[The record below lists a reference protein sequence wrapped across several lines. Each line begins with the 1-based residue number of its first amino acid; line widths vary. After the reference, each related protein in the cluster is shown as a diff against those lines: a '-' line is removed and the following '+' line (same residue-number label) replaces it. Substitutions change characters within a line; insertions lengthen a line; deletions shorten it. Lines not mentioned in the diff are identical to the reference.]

1 MPDDKIKLITPDQR
15 LETISFKPTDTSE
28 GKSFCNIRLENYA
41 RLPFVDLNLPGM
53 DHHVLIY
60 NYKPPTVAV
69 QYSCGDNHF
78 QGIWDKQSLSVIP
91 AFQDNQWLIPEPD
104 SSTLHIMFPHS
115 AVKKVIEENL
125 SISPDD
131 FELQSLFQTDDPVLR
146 NLSELI
152 LSETRDQFASG
163 NLYMESL
170 ANALIVHL
178 LNHYSNKNDI
188 HLKYNETGKISRKGL
203 QKIVEYIDQN
213 LSNKI
218 SLDQLAEILSMSSFH
233 FNRSF
238 KESTGYTPHQFLLL
252 RRTHRARQL
261 LLEKRFTPSQVAQ
274 MTGFTDQSHLN
285 RFLRRIFNQTASQI
299 RG

>member
-1 MPDDKIKLITPDQR
+1 MPENKIKLITPDQR

-41 RLPFVDLNLPGM
+41 KLPFVDLNLPGM

-78 QGIWDKQSLSVIP
+78 QGVWDKQSLSVIP
-91 AFQDNQWLIPEPD
+91 AFQDNQWLIPESD

-115 AVKKVIEENL
+115 AVRKVIEENL
-125 SISPDD
+125 SVSPDN

-152 LSETRDQFASG
+152 LSETRAQFPSG

-178 LNHYSNKNDI
+178 LNHYSNTTDI
-188 HLKYNETGKISRKGL
+188 SLKHNEAGKITRKGL
-203 QKIVEYIDQN
+203 QKIVEYIDRN
-213 LSNKI
+213 LSDKI
-218 SLDQLAEILSMSSFH
+218 SLEQLAEILSMSSFH
-233 FNRSF
+233 FSRSF

-252 RRTHRARQL
+252 RRTYRARQL
-261 LLEKRFTPSQVAQ
+261 LLDKRFTPSQIAQ

-299 RG
+299 RS

>member
-1 MPDDKIKLITPDQR
+1 M
-15 LETISFKPTDTSE
+15 
-28 GKSFCNIRLENYA
+28 A
-41 RLPFVDLNLPGM
+41 
-53 DHHVLIY
+53 
-60 NYKPPTVAV
+60 
-69 QYSCGDNHF
+69 
-78 QGIWDKQSLSVIP
+78 
-91 AFQDNQWLIPEPD
+91 D

-299 RG
+299 RS